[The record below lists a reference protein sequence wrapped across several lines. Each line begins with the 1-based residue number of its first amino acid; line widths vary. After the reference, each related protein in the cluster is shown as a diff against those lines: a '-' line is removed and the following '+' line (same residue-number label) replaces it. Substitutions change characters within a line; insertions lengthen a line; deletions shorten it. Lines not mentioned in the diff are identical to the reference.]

1 MTVLLPEDQASGNA
15 TTASFTVGGG
25 TWNIGWAYQ
34 CTPPA
39 SGPAFEVFVVPAN
52 GTPGSTPAVTGTAAS
67 GQSVT
72 PQTSTGSQKLVIEAP
87 SGCRWV
93 VKVTGIA

>member
-1 MTVLLPEDQASGNA
+1 LAPDQSSGNG
-15 TTASFTVGGG
+15 TTADFTVGGG

-34 CTPPA
+34 CTPAPA
-39 SGPAFEVFVVPAN
+39 SGVAFEIFVVPA
-52 GTPGSTPAVTGTAAS
+52 GGSPGATPAVSGSAAS

-72 PQTSTGSQKLVIEAP
+72 PQTSTGSQQLQIETSA
-87 SGCRWV
+87 GCRWV